1 MLIDLTG
8 KSAIVTGSTRGIGF
22 AAAKGLALS
31 GARVVVNGRGQKA
44 VDEALSEL
52 KKAAPKAELQG
63 VVADLGTVAGCD
75 TLIKAV
81 PSVDIL
87 VNNVGI
93 FNPQDFFE
101 IPDSEWQRFFEVEC
115 AVGRAADAGLSAG
128 HDRAH
133 WGA

>member
-1 MLIDLTG
+1 MLIDLSG

-22 AAAKGLALS
+22 AVAKGLALS

-44 VDEALSEL
+44 VDEALGEL

-63 VVADLGTVAGCD
+63 VAADLGTVAGCD

-81 PSVDIL
+81 PSADIL

-93 FNPQDFFE
+93 FQ
-101 IPDSEWQRFFEVEC
+101 
-115 AVGRAADAGLSAG
+115 SAG
-128 HDRAH
+128 FL
-133 WGA
+133 